1 MTRKLFRSGNLTPSI
16 QSRKSAIHE
25 SLTELQQIRERL
37 HVSAVPQSLPCRES
51 EYKNIYTFV
60 RDKIVDGLGG
70 CIYIAGVPG
79 TGKTATVTQV
89 VKALQHESGKRL
101 LPKFDYVDINGMRLT
116 EPHQAY
122 VQIHR
127 QLTGATVPWAQA
139 RELLEKRFTKT
150 KTGRASKDVTTILL
164 IDELDILCNRK
175 QDVVYNL
182 FDWTTKK
189 GSKLVAITIANT
201 MDLPERV
208 LKLKVASR
216 LGLTRI
222 TFQPY
227 AFKQLQQV
235 VMTRLA
241 GSQSFI
247 SDAVQL
253 VARKVASVSGDCRR
267 ALDICR
273 RATEIAEEAT
283 GDTNAVVQFAH
294 VTNALE
300 EMFASPQVRA
310 IRNCSKMEKLFLR
323 AVASEITRT
332 GIEEV
337 DFLGVYAQL
346 QVLAALMGISR
357 PPNICEYSSIHLDI
371 PITKLII

>member
-1 MTRKLFRSGNLTPSI
+1 MTRKLFRSGNLTPAL
-16 QSRKSAIHE
+16 QSRTSAVHE
-25 SLTELQQIRERL
+25 QQTELQMVRERL
-37 HVSAVPQSLPCRES
+37 HVSAVPQSLPCRETEFDS
-51 EYKNIYTFV
+51 IRTFV
-60 RDKIVDGLGG
+60 RDKIVDGCGG

-89 VKALQHESGKRL
+89 VRTLQQEAAKRL

-116 EPHQAY
+116 DPHQAY

-127 QLTGATVPWAQA
+127 QLAGVTVPWAQA
-139 RELLEKRFTKT
+139 RELLEKRFCKA
-150 KTGRASKDVTTILL
+150 KTGKSAKTVATTILL
-164 IDELDILCNRK
+164 IDELDVLCNRK

-182 FDWTTKK
+182 FDWTAKH

-227 AFKQLQQV
+227 TFKQLQQV

-247 SDAVQL
+247 SEAVQL
-253 VARKVASVSGDCRR
+253 VARYVYVGAARVIRKREETCRFAR
-267 ALDICR
+267 ACADLYSI
-273 RATEIAEEAT
+273 
-283 GDTNAVVQFAH
+283 H
-294 VTNALE
+294 
-300 EMFASPQVRA
+300 
-310 IRNCSKMEKLFLR
+310 LFLR
-323 AVASEITRT
+323 ARCHSALHSTAGRWHRCRATVVAR
-332 GIEEV
+332 
-337 DFLGVYAQL
+337 
-346 QVLAALMGISR
+346 
-357 PPNICEYSSIHLDI
+357 
-371 PITKLII
+371 

>member
-1 MTRKLFRSGNLTPSI
+1 MSRKLLRSGGLTPSL
-16 QSRKSAIHE
+16 QSRTSAVHE
-25 SLTELQQIRERL
+25 NLTDLQAIRERL
-37 HVSAVPQSLPCRES
+37 HVSAVPQSLPCRET
-51 EYKNIYTFV
+51 EYKSIHTFV
-60 RDKIVDGLGG
+60 RDKIVDGCGG

-89 VKALQHESGKRL
+89 VKSLQLESSKRL

-122 VQIHR
+122 VQMHR
-127 QLTGATVPWAQA
+127 QLTGITVPWAQA
-139 RELLEKRFTKT
+139 RDLLEKRFTKT
-150 KTGRASKDVTTILL
+150 KAGKAGKDITTILL

-182 FDWTTKK
+182 FDWTSRK

-208 LKLKVASR
+208 LKLKVSSR

-227 AFKQLQQV
+227 SFKQLQEV

-241 GSQSFI
+241 GSKSFI
-247 SDAVQL
+247 GDAVQL

-273 RATEIAEEAT
+273 RATEIAEETT
-283 GDTNAVVQFAH
+283 GDTNATVQFAH
-294 VTNALE
+294 VTQALD
-300 EMFASPQVRA
+300 EMFASPKVRA

-323 AVASEITRT
+323 AVATEINRT

-337 DFLGVYAQL
+337 DFISVYTQL
-346 QVLAALMGISR
+346 ESLAAFMGISR
-357 PPNICEYSSIHLDI
+357 PPIISEWSVNSGHPCSIAF
-371 PITKLII
+371 